1 MNNNDIDGSRP
12 RYLIK
17 QERDVMHGFNDHSNS
32 PGRLDSRMH
41 VKDINLMDNKKKF
54 LYKRTVDPL
63 NPTYK
68 LQDVPFNVSQRIIG
82 PIDG

>member
-1 MNNNDIDGSRP
+1 METGDIEGARP
-12 RYLIK
+12 RFLIK
-17 QERDVMHGFNDHSNS
+17 KERTDDSLS
-32 PGRLDSRMH
+32 PIQSARLDSRMH
-41 VKDINLMDNKKKF
+41 VKDINQMDNKKKF

-68 LQDVPFNVSQRIIG
+68 LPEVGNDSSRMIG

>member
-1 MNNNDIDGSRP
+1 METSDIEGARP
-12 RYLIK
+12 RVLIK
-17 QERDVMHGFNDHSNS
+17 KERTNDSLS
-32 PGRLDSRMH
+32 PIQLDRLDSRMH
-41 VKDINLMDNKKKF
+41 VKDINQMDNKKKF

-68 LQDVPFNVSQRIIG
+68 LPEVGNDNSRMIG

>member
-1 MNNNDIDGSRP
+1 MQNNDIDGARP

-17 QERDVMHGFNDHSNS
+17 QEREVMQGLKDRSNS

-68 LQDVPFNVSQRIIG
+68 LPDVPFNDSMRMIG